1 MASPNVTSNFTGK
14 AAGFYISA
22 ALKQAKSLD
31 YLTLIEN
38 VKFKSNIQIMAKAND
53 GDGHGLVR
61 NATCSF
67 DSNGQLNLTE
77 KQLTVENFQVNLE
90 LCKKNLLSSWE
101 SLQMRAGAGA
111 PPPPSFEDYVISYM
125 GEIIADA
132 METSIWTGTNATEG
146 QFEGFLSA
154 AGLLLPAQDATVVQS
169 SASGA
174 YTAGNIIANLQTLTA
189 DMAANI
195 SPLLTKEDLHIY
207 MNPKT
212 YAFYISAVSTL
223 GYVNAYNM
231 NGDYE
236 PVFEGYK
243 IAVCPALPDNQMVA
257 ATKSNLYFGTDLLSD
272 GLGTSPSIRIL
283 DMASLDA
290 SDNMRLVCRW
300 AAGIQSGIGADIV
313 RQS

>member
-1 MASPNVTSNFTGK
+1 MAFNVTSNFAGK

-31 YLTLIEN
+31 FLTLIEN
-38 VKFKSNIQIMAKAND
+38 VKFKSNIQRMA
-53 GDGHGLVR
+53 GTSLVR
-61 NATCSF
+61 DNTCDF
-67 DSNGQLNLTE
+67 TDHGTLALTE
-77 KQLTVENFQVNLE
+77 KVLE
-90 LCKKNLLSSWE
+90 PKALQINIDLCKENLVSSWE
-101 SLQMRAGAGA
+101 ALEMRAGAGA

-125 GEIIADA
+125 GEIIANGA
-132 METSIWTGTNATEG
+132 ETSIWSGVAANNGEFA
-146 QFEGFLSA
+146 GFLGTA
-154 AGLLLPAQDATVVQS
+154 TGYLLPGVDATVIQS

-195 SPLLTKEDLHIY
+195 SPVLTKDDLYIY
-207 MNPKT
+207 MNAKT

-243 IAVCPALPDNQMVA
+243 IAVCPGMVDNQLVA
-257 ATKSNLYFGTDLLSD
+257 AERSNLFAGTDLLSD
-272 GLGTSPSIRIL
+272 TTRIALL
-283 DMASLDA
+283 DMTSLDG
-290 SDNMRLVCRW
+290 SDNLRCVAKYSMGVQT
-300 AAGIQSGIGADIV
+300 GVGADIV